1 MFFVSTNLGGDK
13 TNMFTDRS
21 YTSDVA
27 MDNGKVLRTVKVTYT
42 YPEPGPEY
50 IDFRKR
56 YQDWFRLYVPEGSEL
71 VSLTG
76 NEDNKVYTDKE
87 RGKVYFGGFLTLQP
101 GETKTIEFKYYIPN
115 NLLGNNEYNL
125 YVQKQSGVNVE
136 KYDFNVFGNAIS
148 KSIDT
153 DYKLNVSSK

>member
-1 MFFVSTNLGGDK
+1 MT
-13 TNMFTDRS
+13 
-21 YTSDVA
+21 
-27 MDNGKVLRTVKVTYT
+27 
-42 YPEPGPEY
+42 
-50 IDFRKR
+50 
-56 YQDWFRLYVPEGSEL
+56 L
-71 VSLTG
+71 V
-76 NEDNKVYTDKE
+76 
-87 RGKVYFGGFLTLQP
+87 P

-136 KYDFNVFGNAIS
+136 KYDFNVFGNSIT